1 MELIN
6 YLVHQKYYLLL
17 KLDILSYYGIFF
29 FTLIIHVVV
38 PILYLALPFITT
50 VIWMC
55 VPLLKKI
62 LNCFVN

>member
-38 PILYLALPFITT
+38 PILYLALPFITR
-50 VIWMC
+50 VI
-55 VPLLKKI
+55 
-62 LNCFVN
+62 

>member
-17 KLDILSYYGIFF
+17 KLDILSIMEFF

-38 PILYLALPFITT
+38 PILYLALPFITR
-50 VIWMC
+50 VMWMC
-55 VPLLKKI
+55 VPLFKKI